1 MKAGDAYLMESFN
14 EIEFTAPDHYFQ
26 KVISSNST
34 FPSQGNEISPMDFIQ
49 ASFYQPVLAE
59 IAISPLSPQAFSYY
73 NFKYLG
79 ASLQGN
85 YTINKIAVLPKRKS
99 QQVFEGVI
107 YIIEDLWCLQS
118 VDLTNDNIA
127 GKIKIRQL
135 YIPVKNDIWMPVS
148 HEFEINISLVG
159 FKADAGYVS
168 SVKYVEV
175 RPNLA
180 LVKPKSISTDYK
192 GRAQAEPDTA
202 ISRSKQQIEK
212 ILGKDQLSNRDMVKL
227 SRLMQKESEKSIP
240 DSSSRNPEIKD
251 KTTRIIEKDAS
262 KKDSAYW
269 AEIRPVPLSD
279 VELKSIRKSDSI
291 KTASSLKAVKSD
303 TSASENK
310 KQKSKFLTTAGQI
323 VSGHTWSDTTGL
335 SFLYGGLVHLK
346 NISFNTVDGFV
357 YGLDLRFS
365 KSWKNNRSLSVSPD
379 ARWAFSR
386 SRLLWRIN
394 SEYNFN
400 GLKIRQLYLRIGISD
415 NDINNAGGINTFLN
429 SITTLFLK
437 DNYLKLYESR
447 YIGFGY
453 RSEIINGLNLELRT
467 KFESRGVLENTTS
480 FSLSN
485 SSKEYSGNIPV
496 NSYLVPGSN
505 PINVLRDQRHGESEV
520 KLTYIPYQKY
530 RINNGRKIPAG
541 SDWPA
546 FSLSWQHG
554 INEFTDMQ
562 NSIKQYD
569 MLKFEAYK
577 TQSIGAFSEF
587 RWRFRTGGY
596 FDNRDLTFYDFFHFN
611 SQPVPLLFNDYED
624 AFMIPAY
631 YSMSTPEFFG
641 ELHMKYTTPYL
652 LLKLLPLLSNTLMR
666 ENLSLSWLGSRYHS
680 NYTEI
685 GYSISEFL
693 FVGEIGI
700 YFGFDDI
707 KYKSA
712 GAKLVLKFK

>member
-1 MKAGDAYLMESFN
+1 
-14 EIEFTAPDHYFQ
+14 
-26 KVISSNST
+26 
-34 FPSQGNEISPMDFIQ
+34 
-49 ASFYQPVLAE
+49 
-59 IAISPLSPQAFSYY
+59 
-73 NFKYLG
+73 
-79 ASLQGN
+79 
-85 YTINKIAVLPKRKS
+85 
-99 QQVFEGVI
+99 
-107 YIIEDLWCLQS
+107 
-118 VDLTNDNIA
+118 
-127 GKIKIRQL
+127 
-135 YIPVKNDIWMPVS
+135 
-148 HEFEINISLVG
+148 
-159 FKADAGYVS
+159 
-168 SVKYVEV
+168 
-175 RPNLA
+175 
-180 LVKPKSISTDYK
+180 
-192 GRAQAEPDTA
+192 
-202 ISRSKQQIEK
+202 
-212 ILGKDQLSNRDMVKL
+212 
-227 SRLMQKESEKSIP
+227 
-240 DSSSRNPEIKD
+240 
-251 KTTRIIEKDAS
+251 
-262 KKDSAYW
+262 
-269 AEIRPVPLSD
+269 
-279 VELKSIRKSDSI
+279 
-291 KTASSLKAVKSD
+291 
-303 TSASENK
+303 
-310 KQKSKFLTTAGQI
+310 
-323 VSGHTWSDTTGL
+323 
-335 SFLYGGLVHLK
+335 
-346 NISFNTVDGFV
+346 
-357 YGLDLRFS
+357 
-365 KSWKNNRSLSVSPD
+365 
-379 ARWAFSR
+379 
-386 SRLLWRIN
+386 LWRIN

-496 NSYLVPGSN
+496 NSYLVQGSN
-505 PINVLRDQRHGESEV
+505 PVNALRDQRHGESEI

-530 RINNGRKIPAG
+530 RINKGRKIPAG

-577 TQSIGAFSEF
+577 SQSIGAFSEF
-587 RWRFRTGGY
+587 KWRFRTGGY
-596 FDNRDLTFYDFFHFN
+596 FDNRDLPFYDFFHFN

-641 ELHMKYTTPYL
+641 EIHMKYTTPYL